1 MIDLPPPTTA
11 EVATLVSTTCR
22 SCHVVGGV
30 APFAFD
36 TLGDL
41 RRRSGVVEAVLTEGL
56 MPPRSG
62 ARARR
67 HQRGA
72 GVG

>member
-1 MIDLPPPTTA
+1 MIDLPPPTAA

-22 SCHVVGGV
+22 SCHVAGGV

-41 RRRSGVVEAVLTEGL
+41 RREGL
-56 MPPRSG
+56 PAAMETHSCNNDYAHHTSG
-62 ARARR
+62 L
-67 HQRGA
+67 Q
-72 GVG
+72 